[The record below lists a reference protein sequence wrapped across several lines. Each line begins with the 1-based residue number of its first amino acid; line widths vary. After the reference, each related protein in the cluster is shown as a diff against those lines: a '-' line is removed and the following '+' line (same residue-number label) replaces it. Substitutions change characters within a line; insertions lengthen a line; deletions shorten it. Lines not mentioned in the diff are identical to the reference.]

1 MTESLAVLAT
11 TGLSQLPGESA
22 LHVVGVTAALPE
34 GSVSVAVF
42 FLVGLLG
49 GAHCLGMC
57 GPLVSVYADELGD
70 DRGRG
75 PTTRELRQ
83 HALFNT
89 GRTLGYATVG
99 ALLGAVGLFVF
110 ETAAVL
116 AIAET
121 VRAAAG
127 IIVGVLV
134 LLAGAGYLWRG
145 TAGATP
151 PVPVLGSAFTRVYGF
166 LSGRVHTWAR
176 GPRILGLGAVHALLP
191 CPLLYPAFLYVLAL
205 GSPVAGAVNL
215 AALGL
220 GTFPTLF
227 AYGAVVG
234 SIAPR
239 WRTHLHRTLGVAF
252 LVLGYVP
259 LSMGLR
265 SAGIAV
271 PMAPLP
277 FYMPLG

>member
-1 MTESLAVLAT
+1 MAAPASIAA
-11 TGLSQLPGESA
+11 ESA
-22 LHVVGVTAALPE
+22 TVV
-34 GSVSVAVF
+34 VF

-57 GPLVSVYADELGD
+57 GPLVTVYADELGD
-70 DRGRG
+70 GTDRG
-75 PTTRELRQ
+75 PTTYELRQ
-83 HALFNT
+83 HALFNA

-99 ALLGAVGLFVF
+99 ALLGAIGLFVF

-116 AIAET
+116 AVADV

-127 IIVGVLV
+127 IAVGVVV
-134 LLAGAGYLWRG
+134 LFAGVGYLWRG
-145 TAGATP
+145 TAGGTP
-151 PVPVLGSAFTRVYGF
+151 TVPVLGTAFARLYGF

-176 GPRILGLGAVHALLP
+176 GPKIVGLGAVHALLP

-205 GSPVAGAVNL
+205 GSPLAGAVNL

-227 AYGAVVG
+227 AYGTVVG
-234 SIAPR
+234 AVGTT
-239 WRTHLHRTLGVAF
+239 WRRHLHRVLGVAF

-265 SAGIAV
+265 SVGVAV
-271 PMAPLP
+271 PMIPLP
-277 FYMPLG
+277 FYQPLG